1 MNHHLSE
8 KSGIALVLPGAV
20 SRGAYEA
27 GVLGVVAEKGLK
39 IRRIVATSSGAL
51 NGVAYAAG
59 IRRGLEKEMAS
70 ALATNWI
77 EHGTWRDSLA
87 LKPSS
92 WLRGKGFSGNAGLLS
107 MLREIVSPCPA
118 NAAKQ
123 EIELR
128 IVVAA
133 MNGVQGSIGKT
144 PATTFEKVLRFS
156 GVDFDT
162 QEGLERI
169 FQCASAACAFP
180 GLYAAVELPGLGP
193 CFDGGTVN
201 NTPIAYALEEGDI
214 DRVIVPIPSPSLLGP
229 PGVPSGAGLA
239 KHLIEV
245 LVNERMFRD
254 LRDAQMIN
262 ERVEVL
268 DALVE
273 KGVLTPAQLKAVKRA
288 LPYRTVDV
296 LEVRPEQQLEGT
308 LFSGFMSRKARVE
321 FIRQGREAGESC
333 LGRSLK

>member
-1 MNHHLSE
+1 MNRSSA
-8 KSGIALVLPGAV
+8 KVGIALVLPGAV

-27 GVLGVVAEKGLK
+27 GVLGVLAEKEIK
-39 IRRIVATSSGAL
+39 IKRIVATSSGAL

-59 IRRGLEKEMAS
+59 IRRGQEREMAAS
-70 ALATNWI
+70 LTHNWI

-92 WLRGKGFSGNAGLLS
+92 WLKGRGFSGNGGLLS
-107 MLREIVSPCPA
+107 MLRELVTPCPA
-118 NAAKQ
+118 SAAKQ

-133 MNGVQGSIGKT
+133 INGVKGSIGTT
-144 PATTFEKVLRFS
+144 PATTYEKVLSFS

-180 GLYAAVELPGLGP
+180 GLYAAVDLPGLGP

-214 DRVIVPIPSPSLLGP
+214 DRVIVPIPSPALLGP
-229 PGVPSGAGLA
+229 PGLPYGAGLA
-239 KHLIEV
+239 KHMIEV

-262 ERVEVL
+262 KRVEVL
-268 DALVE
+268 DALVDE
-273 KGVLTPAQLKAVKRA
+273 GVLTSAQLEAVKRA
-288 LPYRTVDV
+288 LPYRTVGV
-296 LEVRPEQQLEGT
+296 VEIRPAKQLDGT

-321 FIRQGREAGESC
+321 FIRQGREAAEAC
-333 LGRSLK
+333 LGRSLE